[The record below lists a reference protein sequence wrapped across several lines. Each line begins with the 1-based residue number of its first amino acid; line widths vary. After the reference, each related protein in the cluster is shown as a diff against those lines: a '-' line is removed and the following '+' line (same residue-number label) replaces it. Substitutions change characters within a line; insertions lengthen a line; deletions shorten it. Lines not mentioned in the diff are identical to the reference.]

1 MTTSDHHPFRKSV
14 SLISDK
20 KMKIAR
26 IISKMNKS
34 DSAIAEVLKQ
44 RAQHIYPDAMGKGT
58 NHLLSQLFYRS

>member
-1 MTTSDHHPFRKSV
+1 
-14 SLISDK
+14 
-20 KMKIAR
+20 
-26 IISKMNKS
+26 MNKS